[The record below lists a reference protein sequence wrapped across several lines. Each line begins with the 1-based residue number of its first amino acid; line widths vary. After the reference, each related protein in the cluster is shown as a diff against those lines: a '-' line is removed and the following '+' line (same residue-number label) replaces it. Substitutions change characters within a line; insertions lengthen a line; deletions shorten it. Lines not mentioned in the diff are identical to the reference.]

1 MPALGIYAGR
11 VTGAGAAVVP
21 GHPALISIGTRPT
34 FHSGTDVL
42 AEVHLLDFDGDL
54 YGEVL
59 GVELVARL
67 RDELRFEDVDTLV
80 AQMEQDAEMGRAVL
94 GMS

>member
-1 MPALGIYAGR
+1 
-11 VTGAGAAVVP
+11 
-21 GHPALISIGTRPT
+21 
-34 FHSGTDVL
+34 VL

-67 RDELRFEDVDTLV
+67 RDELRFEDADTLV